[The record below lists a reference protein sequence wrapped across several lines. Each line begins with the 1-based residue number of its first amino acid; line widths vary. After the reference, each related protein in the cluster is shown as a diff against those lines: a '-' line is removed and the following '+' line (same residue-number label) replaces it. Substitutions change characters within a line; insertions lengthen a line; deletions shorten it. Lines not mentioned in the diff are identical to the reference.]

1 MNHAREQQRID
12 GIDLVNW
19 FHSGAREVDAYRKY
33 LNNIN
38 VFPVADGDTGTN
50 LFTTMRAMVDQAAR
64 NRTFNEMARNLSES
78 GLANARGNSGIIFAS
93 YVNGLAENGQQY
105 ESVDVRE
112 FSTIVHQAVGHL
124 YHAIE
129 KPLEGTMI
137 SVIRDWASF
146 LFDHREAYQNFQEL
160 LGAAYHHAT
169 ESLKKTTSQMEVLR
183 KYNVVDSGA
192 AGFVRFLHG
201 INLFF
206 SKGGQIEDEDLSL
219 LDLDRQIPILE
230 EFQGYRYCTNL
241 LLEAQAIP
249 DPLREQLSG
258 LGDSLVI
265 SSAGGK
271 TRLHIHTNEP
281 GQVMGKLLTLGSVL
295 EQKIDDMEL
304 ENSIRQKRRHGVG
317 LLTDSIADLPE
328 AFKLEHQIHTLP
340 LGILLDDTIF
350 LDKLT
355 IQPDSLF
362 EKIPLAQT
370 YPTSSQPEPGRVRA
384 FLNKLL
390 EEYDSL
396 LFLSVSANLSGTWR
410 TIRQEIQNMDT
421 QGKQVTVIDTKVNSG
436 AEGLLV
442 MQAAALLDQGLSHEE
457 VAAQIQA
464 RIPKTKIYVC
474 LNTIEYAAKSGRVS
488 NTVGTLGTK
497 LGLRPI
503 MTIDGEGKGATF
515 GIGFSQ
521 KSLTKK
527 ILRLVRQTMKQ
538 GGISHYSIV
547 HTQNPELAELY
558 REKLT
563 AIIGKEPDFICGISS
578 VIAIHSGPGCVA
590 VSLTEV

>member
-1 MNHAREQQRID
+1 MTNAMQQQRID
-12 GIDLVNW
+12 GIDLINW
-19 FHSGAREVDAYRKY
+19 FHSGASEVDAYRSY
-33 LNNIN
+33 LNKIN

-50 LFTTMRAMVDQAAR
+50 LFATMRAMVDQAAR
-64 NRTFNEMARNLSES
+64 IRTFNDMARNLSDS

-93 YVNGLAENGQQY
+93 YVNGLAVNGQEY
-105 ESVDVRE
+105 ESVNVKE

-146 LFDHREAYQNFQEL
+146 LFDHQEAYHNFQEL
-160 LGAAYHHAT
+160 LGAAYHHASD
-169 ESLKKTTSQMEVLR
+169 SLRKTTSQMEVLR

-201 INLFF
+201 INLVF
-206 SKGGQIEDEDLSL
+206 SKGGHAELEDQSL
-219 LDLDRQIPILE
+219 LDLNRQIPILE

-241 LLEAQAIP
+241 LLEVP
-249 DPLREQLSG
+249 DLPSPTRHILNG
-258 LGDSLVI
+258 LGDSMVI
-265 SSAGGK
+265 SSAGSK
-271 TRLHIHTNEP
+271 TRVHIHSNAP
-281 GQVMGKLLTLGSVL
+281 DQVVETLLPLGAVL

-304 ENSIRQKRRHGVG
+304 ENSVRQKRRHRVG

-328 AFKLEHQIHTLP
+328 EFKMEHQIHTLP
-340 LGILLDDTIF
+340 LGILLDDAIY

-355 IQPDSLF
+355 IHTDGLF
-362 EKIPLAQT
+362 SKIPQAST
-370 YPTSSQPEPGRVRA
+370 YPTSSQPEPGRVRD
-384 FLNKLL
+384 FLTKLL
-390 EEYDSL
+390 DQYDSL

-410 TIRQEIQNMDT
+410 TIQQVIQSMNTEGKEI
-421 QGKQVTVIDTKVNSG
+421 TVIDTKVNSG

-442 MQAAALLDQGLSHEE
+442 MEAASLLDQGFSHQE
-457 VAAQIQA
+457 VAA
-464 RIPKTKIYVC
+464 RIESLVPKTKILVC
-474 LNTIEYAAKSGRVS
+474 LNTIEYAARSGRVS
-488 NTVGTLGTK
+488 NTVGTVGTK

-521 KSLTKK
+521 KGITKK

-538 GGISHYSIV
+538 GGISRYSIV

-558 REKLT
+558 REKLS
-563 AIIGKEPDFICGISS
+563 AIIGKEPDYICGISS

-590 VSLTEV
+590 VSFTQN

>member
-1 MNHAREQQRID
+1 MTNAMQQQRID
-12 GIDLVNW
+12 GIDLINW
-19 FHSGAREVDAYRKY
+19 FHSGASEVDAYRSY

-50 LFTTMRAMVDQAAR
+50 LFATMRAMVDQAAR
-64 NRTFNEMARNLSES
+64 IRTFNDMARNLSDS

-93 YVNGLAENGQQY
+93 YVNGLAVNGQEF
-105 ESVDVRE
+105 ESVNVKE

-146 LFDHREAYQNFQEL
+146 LFDHRDAYHSFQEL
-160 LGAAYHHAT
+160 LGAAYHHASD
-169 ESLKKTTSQMEVLR
+169 SLKKTTSQMEVLR

-201 INLFF
+201 INLVF
-206 SKGGQIEDEDLSL
+206 SKGSHAELEDQSL
-219 LDLDRQIPILE
+219 LDLNRQIPILE

-241 LLEAQAIP
+241 LLAVP
-249 DPLREQLSG
+249 DVPGPTRQILTG
-258 LGDSLVI
+258 LGDSMVI
-265 SSAGGK
+265 SSAGSK
-271 TRLHIHTNEP
+271 TRIHIHSNAP
-281 GQVMGKLLTLGSVL
+281 DQVVETLLPLGAVL

-304 ENSIRQKRRHGVG
+304 ENSVRQKRRHRVG

-328 AFKLEHQIHTLP
+328 EFKMEHQIHTLP
-340 LGILLDDTIF
+340 LGILLDDAIY

-355 IQPDSLF
+355 IHTDGLF
-362 EKIPLAQT
+362 AKIPKANT
-370 YPTSSQPEPGRVRA
+370 YPTSSQPEPGRVRD
-384 FLNKLL
+384 FLTKVLDQ
-390 EEYDSL
+390 YDSL

-410 TIRQEIQNMDT
+410 TIQQVIQSMNTEGKEI
-421 QGKQVTVIDTKVNSG
+421 TVIDTKVNSG

-442 MQAAALLDQGLSHEE
+442 MEAASLLDQGLSHQE
-457 VAAQIQA
+457 VAA
-464 RIPKTKIYVC
+464 RIESLVPKTKILVC
-474 LNTIEYAAKSGRVS
+474 LNTIEYAARSGRVS
-488 NTVGTLGTK
+488 NTVGTVGTK

-521 KSLTKK
+521 KGITKK
-527 ILRLVRQTMKQ
+527 FCAWSVR
-538 GGISHYSIV
+538 
-547 HTQNPELAELY
+547 P
-558 REKLT
+558 
-563 AIIGKEPDFICGISS
+563 
-578 VIAIHSGPGCVA
+578 
-590 VSLTEV
+590 

>member
-1 MNHAREQQRID
+1 MANAMQQQRID
-12 GIDLVNW
+12 GIDLINW
-19 FHSGAREVDAYRKY
+19 FHSGASEVDAYRSY
-33 LNNIN
+33 LNKIN

-50 LFTTMRAMVDQAAR
+50 LFATMRAMVDQAAR
-64 NRTFNEMARNLSES
+64 IRTFNDMARNLSDS

-93 YVNGLAENGQQY
+93 YVNGLAVNGQEY

-146 LFDHREAYQNFQEL
+146 LFDHQEAYHNFQEL
-160 LGAAYHHAT
+160 LGAAYHHASD
-169 ESLKKTTSQMEVLR
+169 SLRKTTSQMEVLR

-201 INLFF
+201 INLVF
-206 SKGGQIEDEDLSL
+206 SKGGHAEAEDQSLFDLN
-219 LDLDRQIPILE
+219 RQIPILE

-241 LLEAQAIP
+241 LLEVP
-249 DPLREQLSG
+249 DLPGPTRHILTG
-258 LGDSLVI
+258 LGDSMVI
-265 SSAGGK
+265 SSAGNK
-271 TRLHIHTNEP
+271 TRVHIHSNAP
-281 GQVMGKLLTLGSVL
+281 DQVVETLLPLGAVL

-304 ENSIRQKRRHGVG
+304 ENSVRQKRRHRVG

-328 AFKLEHQIHTLP
+328 EFKMEHQIHTLP
-340 LGILLDDTIF
+340 LGILLDDAIY

-355 IQPDSLF
+355 IRTDGLF
-362 EKIPLAQT
+362 SKIPQAST
-370 YPTSSQPEPGRVRA
+370 YPTSSQPEPGRVRD
-384 FLNKLL
+384 FLTKLL
-390 EEYDSL
+390 DQYDSL

-410 TIRQEIQNMDT
+410 TIQQVMQNMDT
-421 QGKQVTVIDTKVNSG
+421 EGKTVTVIDTKVNSG

-464 RIPKTKIYVC
+464 LVPKTKILVC

-488 NTVGTLGTK
+488 NTVGTVGTK

-521 KSLTKK
+521 KSITKK
-527 ILRLVRQTMKQ
+527 ILRQVRQTMKQ

-558 REKLT
+558 REKLS
-563 AIIGKEPDFICGISS
+563 AIIGKEPDYICGISS

-590 VSLTEV
+590 VSFTQA